1 VGLRGSYPFDC
12 DGGLHCVC
20 DVNDPGFDSKYDRVW
35 VELVRL
41 RRAGGLRLSRHLPAP
56 GHVGSMMANGG
67 DGAVGKEVGFSV
79 REIDSEEAER
89 LNVHELDCEN
99 ENEEEG
105 GERLWVE
112 DCLESVWGKKV
123 GCKESL
129 RAL

>member
-105 GERLWVE
+105 G
-112 DCLESVWGKKV
+112 SVFGSRTVLNRCGGRKWGV
-123 GCKESL
+123 
-129 RAL
+129 RRV